1 MWPCQEGTLS
11 GIKLPILSL
20 WEKWERTM
28 EVQGENFSG
37 SFRNYMD
44 IMSTEPFKSWIFGQY
59 QFKSL
64 FVFAVNALNNIKE

>member
-1 MWPCQEGTLS
+1 
-11 GIKLPILSL
+11 
-20 WEKWERTM
+20 M